1 MPYEDDINSRM
12 AEQSERHYN
21 EVKELKNKIA
31 ELEEQNKTF
40 INIMDNQSKA
50 IDIFNR
56 MIHGYIAR
64 DEMKS
69 MRKRNIY
76 IGRGCGKW

>member
-1 MPYEDDINSRM
+1 MITKEDEMNKRLS
-12 AEQSERHYN
+12 EQEERHYN
-21 EVKELKNKIA
+21 ETRELKTRIA
-31 ELEEQNKTF
+31 ELETENKTF

-64 DEMKS
+64 DEHEL
-69 MRKRNIY
+69 MRKQKRPY
-76 IGRGCGKW
+76 K